1 MSTAERI
8 KHLRLSKNLKQSE
21 LAEKSGISR
30 VAIGNYERGDRTPN
44 IEILLK
50 IAKALDVY
58 VTDLLELNEALT
70 NTSAIQRLLEKYNYK
85 VHQFDENGYEKI
97 KILNDH
103 DTVTIMLKS
112 EFINLGFQLVSS
124 IENFEKLQLK
134 DFLEFYNNP
143 K

>member
-70 NTSAIQRLLEKYNYK
+70 NTAAIQRLLEKYNYK

-134 DFLEFYNNP
+134 NFLEFYNNP